1 MNAYL
6 RKKRFLQKVQFNV
19 ETKDLCETCLNE
31 AFCASAAQPDEV
43 VDECDFYDEDV
54 AFVTSFDHHGKAE

>member
-1 MNAYL
+1 MDDHM

-19 ETKDLCETCLNE
+19 EMKNLCESCLNE
-31 AFCASAAQPDEV
+31 AFCASAAQPDEI

-54 AFVTSFDHHGKAE
+54 AFVSSLDHNGKSV